1 MKKTN
6 RPLASYTSL
15 FWRMEHTSIQM
26 SLLSFFFAFIFF
38 SLLQQENIEGR
49 LMVDLLQTWWTIMI
63 LSLKG
68 DSGRLIMNGM
78 WDGKGKDLFGEEREK
93 SIIVWE
99 WITSLGESRWISLKK
114 KDWRGLAGLTMHC
127 LQLSR
132 VTNWFLKGHR
142 YIFTEVHRVIH
153 MYFFFSTNVEALPF
167 PYWCLPPAHWVEPST
182 P

>member
-1 MKKTN
+1 
-6 RPLASYTSL
+6 
-15 FWRMEHTSIQM
+15 M

-99 WITSLGESRWISLKK
+99 
-114 KDWRGLAGLTMHC
+114 
-127 LQLSR
+127 
-132 VTNWFLKGHR
+132 
-142 YIFTEVHRVIH
+142 
-153 MYFFFSTNVEALPF
+153 
-167 PYWCLPPAHWVEPST
+167 
-182 P
+182 